1 MQQKFGKIPQNML
14 LFMVFDRNLYLQKLI
29 SADGNGMIKIVT
41 GIRRC
46 GKSFLLFD
54 IFRNHLLSQGVAE
67 DHIIGLALDDLE
79 NEHLLNPHNLLEY
92 INNHIVNDG
101 KKNYIIL
108 DEVQLVNDF
117 VKLLLSLSHKKNVET
132 YVSGSNSKFLSK
144 DVVTEFRGRGW
155 EIRVH
160 PLSFAEYFEVVG
172 GEKRDALNDYY
183 TYGGLP
189 GAALLPNT
197 EEKIAYLKD
206 VYRTIYLRDII
217 ERNNLK
223 NEEGLEQIIRV
234 LASSMGATV
243 NPNNISN
250 TFKSVTGIKISPH
263 TVSKY
268 IELLKDAFVVS
279 EAMRYDIKGRKYIGA
294 DSKYYFEDPGIRNA
308 ILGFRQVEFSH
319 MMENVLYN
327 ELCARG
333 YSVDVGLVEIKEKN
347 EKGKLVRKILEVD
360 YVVNRGSQRIYI
372 QSAYMMPDEDKMAQE
387 QRPLTKIGDS
397 FRKIIISGEYP
408 GKFYNDEGVLR
419 IGVFDFLQDPTCLD
433 E

>member
-1 MQQKFGKIPQNML
+1 
-14 LFMVFDRNLYLQKLI
+14 MVFDRNLYLQKLI

-189 GAALLPNT
+189 GAALLPNA

-206 VYRTIYLRDII
+206 VYRAIYLRDII

-223 NEEGLEQIIRV
+223 NEEGLEQIFRV